1 MIRIKKEMY
10 LYFDKKG
17 EEIRHLNGDANGKK
31 LRYWVNK
38 NTHVRKKIIAL
49 KGWQNL
55 KWLKI

>member
-49 KGWQNL
+49 KG
-55 KWLKI
+55 

>member
-17 EEIRHLNGDANGKK
+17 KK
-31 LRYWVNK
+31 QILKWRCKTEFFFLRFWVNK

-49 KGWQNL
+49 KG
-55 KWLKI
+55 